1 MFGAMRS
8 GPSTLPLAEPV
19 FPWSGGGY
27 CDFLKIIPADPVRA
41 RNYIGLLDLWRQ
53 QRAGDPP
60 PFVEWDGKVISLLSG
75 RELTY
80 YRRLKP
86 DIVDA
91 EAKAAFKVRNLTA
104 ILLSRHGIVTEPDLK
119 TFDKFD

>member
-1 MFGAMRS
+1 
-8 GPSTLPLAEPV
+8 
-19 FPWSGGGY
+19 
-27 CDFLKIIPADPVRA
+27 
-41 RNYIGLLDLWRQ
+41 LLDLWRQ

-104 ILLSRHGIVTEPDLK
+104 ILLSRHGIVTEPVLETLRQVRLTSQK
-119 TFDKFD
+119 TWPQDCSG